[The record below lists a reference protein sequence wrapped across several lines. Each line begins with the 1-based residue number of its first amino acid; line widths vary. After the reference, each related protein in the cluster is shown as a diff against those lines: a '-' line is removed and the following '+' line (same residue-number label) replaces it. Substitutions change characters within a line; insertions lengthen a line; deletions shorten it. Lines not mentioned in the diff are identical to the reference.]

1 MIRFIKMKL
10 KHYAIEGNTLSMK
23 GKYIQSLIKGNGE
36 IKELIDKKGILFSN
50 ITLEKLIEEE
60 ANHDQFLLT
69 GDLNRSI
76 RTYSSGEQKKALLKY
91 LMTLKPEFIIL
102 DNPFDCLDIQ
112 SVEALKHEL
121 TQISEHTPIVQIFK
135 RHSDIMPFISEVLFV
150 ENEELSKSYSKD
162 EFEQLHLHREK
173 AFFNNSIPSP
183 LKAYENIPEILVEF
197 KGVSVSYEERSIIR
211 DIHWKI
217 CPGDFWHLIGP
228 NGSGKTTM
236 LSMIFGDNPKAFG
249 QPIYLFG
256 KKKGSGE
263 SVWDIKEKIGYFT
276 PSMTERFHS
285 SQTVEQMIISGLVD
299 SVGLYQ
305 RPSDLQKDL
314 AFKWLKVIGLT
325 EKKRERFN
333 KLSQVNQR
341 MVLIARAMIKHP
353 PLLILDEPST
363 GLNDYSASLMVQLI
377 QKISQESGT
386 AIVYVSHRH
395 EEGLYPKSIFELK
408 DSGDGYVGVER

>member
-1 MIRFIKMKL
+1 MMIL
-10 KHYAIEGNTLSMK
+10 KHYAIEGNSLSMK
-23 GKYIQSLIKGNGE
+23 GEYIQSLIKGNGE
-36 IKELIDKKGILFSN
+36 ITELTGKKGILFSN

-60 ANHDQFLLT
+60 ANHDQYLLT
-69 GDLNRSI
+69 GDTTRSI
-76 RTYSSGEQKKALLKY
+76 RSFSSGEQKKTLLKY
-91 LMTLKPEFIIL
+91 LMSLNPEFIVL

-121 TQISEHTPIVQIFK
+121 TDISEHTPIVQIFK
-135 RHSDIMPFISEVLFV
+135 RHNDIMPFVSEVLFI
-150 ENEELSKSYSKD
+150 ENEKLHKSFPKE
-162 EFEQLHLHREK
+162 EFEKLHIHKEK
-173 AFFNNSIPSP
+173 AFLDYNIPAP
-183 LKAYENIPEILVEF
+183 IKPYENIHDILVEF
-197 KGVSVSYEERSIIR
+197 KGVSVSYEERSIIK
-211 DIHWKI
+211 DIQWKI
-217 CPGDFWHLIGP
+217 CRGDFWHLIGP

-285 SQTVEQMIISGLVD
+285 SQNVEQMVISGLVD

-305 RPSDLQKDL
+305 RPTDLQKKL
-314 AFKWLKVIGLT
+314 AFKWLQVIGLT
-325 EKKRERFN
+325 DKKNEPFN

-363 GLNDYSASLMVQLI
+363 GLNDYSASIMVQLI
-377 QKISQESGT
+377 QKIAQQSNT

-408 DSGDGYVGVER
+408 DSGDGYLGVER